1 LVAIL
6 LLVIALQLQR
16 RQNAMTHPE
25 SASPNQI
32 QSSLAPMLRMWTRS
46 IGWTI
51 VISTV
56 MTVLF
61 ALLCD
66 GCSGIH

>member
-1 LVAIL
+1 
-6 LLVIALQLQR
+6 
-16 RQNAMTHPE
+16 MTHPE
-25 SASPNQI
+25 SATQNQI
-32 QSSLAPMLRMWTRS
+32 QSSIAPMLRMWTRS

>member
-1 LVAIL
+1 
-6 LLVIALQLQR
+6 
-16 RQNAMTHPE
+16 MTHPE
-25 SASPNQI
+25 SATPNQI

>member
-1 LVAIL
+1 ME
-6 LLVIALQLQR
+6 QR
-16 RQNAMTHPE
+16 RSIAMMKAD
-25 SASPNQI
+25 SANQNQI
-32 QSSLAPMLRMWTRS
+32 QKSLVPMLRTWTQS

-51 VISTV
+51 VLSAGLA
-56 MTVLF
+56 VLF

>member
-1 LVAIL
+1 LAAIL

-16 RQNAMTHPE
+16 RQNAMMHPE
-25 SASPNQI
+25 SATPNQI